1 MRRLLRQKFCL
12 CQIRRIG
19 GPVVGVLGYDELFR
33 ILVIIND

>member
-1 MRRLLRQKFCL
+1 VRRLLRQKFL
-12 CQIRRIG
+12 VVPDKEDK